1 MNNSQKILSSSA
13 SKLLEDNIYL
23 NMSQLMKLFSFSRN
37 TLYKVMKRPDFPK
50 CLALTNRKL
59 WKKTDIIKWAD
70 SNMVDSSKEK

>member
-1 MNNSQKILSSSA
+1 
-13 SKLLEDNIYL
+13 
-23 NMSQLMKLFSFSRN
+23 MSQLMKLFSFSRN